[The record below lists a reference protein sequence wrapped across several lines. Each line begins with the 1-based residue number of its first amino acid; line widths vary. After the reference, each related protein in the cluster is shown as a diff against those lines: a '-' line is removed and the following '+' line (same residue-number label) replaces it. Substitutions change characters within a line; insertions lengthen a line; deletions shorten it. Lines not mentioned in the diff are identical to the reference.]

1 MYVYYITYMYI
12 ILYIYVSS
20 MYNNI
25 IIVLLLCNIDNII
38 IVLLLLQLQA
48 LLTHNNIDFTD
59 VDHADDD
66 NLDLGAVFNR

>member
-1 MYVYYITYMYI
+1 LYYYYD
-12 ILYIYVSS
+12 
-20 MYNNI
+20 
-25 IIVLLLCNIDNII
+25 IDNIV